1 MSVKEIQRSLGVTAD
16 GIWVNQSQSALDSSK
31 LRLDYSWDKMRYAF
45 GGFTQSQV
53 DGFNEIMVAI
63 NANQSAKN
71 PLFAAY
77 ILATVWHETAKTMQS
92 VAEYGKGKTRKYG
105 QWFTNSKGQK
115 YGIRNSK
122 GAAYLQSEYQHL
134 YYGRGY
140 CQLTWLDNYIKL
152 GKMINVDL
160 ANNPDLALEPK
171 NAANILI
178 AGMLTGAFTG
188 MSLSRCIKT
197 GETQEFVNARKI
209 INGTDR
215 DKLVADYAVKFL
227 DCIILSE
234 PPARAN

>member
-1 MSVKEIQRSLGVTAD
+1 MSVKEIQRSLGVTVD
-16 GIWVNQSQSALDSSK
+16 SVWGNQSQSALDSSK
-31 LRLDYSWDKMRYAF
+31 LKLDYSWDKMRYAF
-45 GGFTQSQV
+45 GGFTPSQV
-53 DGFNEIMVAI
+53 DGFIEIMAAI

-71 PLFAAY
+71 PLYAAY

-115 YGIRNSK
+115 YGIRNRS

-140 CQLTWLDNYIKL
+140 CQLTWLDNYIEL
-152 GKMINVDL
+152 GKMIDVDL

-178 AGMLTGAFTG
+178 TGMLTGAFTG
-188 MSLSRCIKT
+188 MSLSRAIKT
-197 GETQEFVNARKI
+197 GSNADYVTARKI
-209 INGTDR
+209 INGTDC
-215 DKLVADYAVKFL
+215 DDQIAGYAAKFL
-227 DCIILSE
+227 DCLI
-234 PPARAN
+234 AN

>member
-1 MSVKEIQRSLGVTAD
+1 MSVKQIQRSLGVTAD
-16 GIWVNQSQSALDSSK
+16 GIFGNQSQSALDSSK
-31 LRLDYSWDKMRYAF
+31 LKLDYSWDKMRYAF

-53 DGFNEIMVAI
+53 DGFNEIMAAI

-115 YGIRNSK
+115 YGIRNGS
-122 GAAYLQSEYQHL
+122 GAVYLQSEYPHL

-178 AGMLTGAFTG
+178 TGMLTGAFTG
-188 MSLSRCIKT
+188 MSLSRFIKT
-197 GETQEFVNARKI
+197 GATQEFVNARKI

-215 DKLVADYAVKFL
+215 DKLIAGYAAKFL
-227 DCIILSE
+227 DCLI
-234 PPARAN
+234 AN

>member
-16 GIWVNQSQSALDSSK
+16 GIWSNQSQSALDNSNLK
-31 LRLDYSWDKMRYAF
+31 LEYSWDKMRYAF

-53 DGFNEIMVAI
+53 DGFNEIMAAI

-122 GAAYLQSEYQHL
+122 GAVYLQSEYPHL

-215 DKLVADYAVKFL
+215 DKLVAGYAVKFL
-227 DCIILSE
+227 DCLI
-234 PPARAN
+234 AK

>member
-16 GIWVNQSQSALDSSK
+16 GVWGNQSQSALDGSK
-31 LRLDYSWDKMRYAF
+31 LKLDYSWDKMRYAF

-53 DGFNEIMVAI
+53 DGFNVIMTAI

-77 ILATVWHETAKTMQS
+77 ILATVWHETAFKMQS
-92 VAEYGKGKTRKYG
+92 IAEYGKGKTRRYG

-115 YGIRNSK
+115 FGYRN
-122 GAAYLQSEYQHL
+122 GDGDTYLQSEYPYL
-134 YYGRGY
+134 YYGRGP

-160 ANNPDLALEPK
+160 ANNPDLALVPENGYK
-171 NAANILI
+171 III

-188 MSLSRCIKT
+188 MSLSRAIKT
-197 GETQEFVNARKI
+197 GSNADYVAARKI
-209 INGTDR
+209 INGTDC
-215 DKLVADYAVKFL
+215 DDLIAGYAAKFL
-227 DCIILSE
+227 DCLI
-234 PPARAN
+234 AK